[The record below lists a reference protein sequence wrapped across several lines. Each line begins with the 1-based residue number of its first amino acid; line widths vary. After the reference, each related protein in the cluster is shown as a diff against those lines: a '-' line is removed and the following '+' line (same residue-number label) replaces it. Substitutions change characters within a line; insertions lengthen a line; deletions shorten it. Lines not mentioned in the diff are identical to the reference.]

1 MHSWEVSH
9 EQPPPPAGPPL
20 DTLSVVGGH
29 LHPETGL
36 HANLTTLLD
45 LTRYIYQRDLPHP
58 VSQGQLWGV
67 PIIFSGAFGSL
78 CFDASSLH
86 MQQSAWQPP
95 PPSLPSLIVLGLPRP
110 FRGERLYA
118 HRAGT
123 GLLAREI
130 IIRVQRILLAAGE
143 DREPAHMEVLR
154 LASSMTRASWGMNG
168 VICLSCL
175 SVGRVRCTVLSCLC

>member
-1 MHSWEVSH
+1 MET
-9 EQPPPPAGPPL
+9 PPTAGLPL

-36 HANLTTLLD
+36 HANLTTLPN
-45 LTRYIYQRDLPHP
+45 LTRYIHQRDLPHP

-67 PIIFSGAFGSL
+67 PFLFSGAFGSK

-95 PPSLPSLIVLGLPRP
+95 STLLPSLIVLGLPRP

-130 IIRVQRILLAAGE
+130 LIRVRRSLLATGG
-143 DREPAHMEVLR
+143 DREPAHMVVLR
-154 LASSMTRASWGMNG
+154 LASSMRRASWGLNG
-168 VICLSCL
+168 VIL
-175 SVGRVRCTVLSCLC
+175 SVCR